1 MRKSV
6 LSLVA
11 GMALAFGATAANA
24 AISIG
29 TSGSSTGSNIIVGNL
44 DNSSTPET
52 FTFDTFVTDLGA
64 NSPYTSYFDFSND
77 LVGNYTFSIITS
89 VRNATITLAEV
100 LDNGT
105 LSTVAS
111 TSGSSNSLT
120 LNTANLTANASY
132 RFTYQSDVPSNG
144 KVSGNASFYVA
155 PVPEP
160 ATWALMLLG
169 FGGMGFAMRRRQKP
183 ALAQLA

>member
-100 LDNGT
+100 LDNPVAAMTTTVLVAASMAFLRMRLAPLSQSWCRSRWPSDSDQTTGT
-105 LSTVAS
+105 P
-111 TSGSSNSLT
+111 N
-120 LNTANLTANASY
+120 
-132 RFTYQSDVPSNG
+132 
-144 KVSGNASFYVA
+144 
-155 PVPEP
+155 
-160 ATWALMLLG
+160 
-169 FGGMGFAMRRRQKP
+169 RRMTTKQRG
-183 ALAQLA
+183 